1 MSLIFTFAVS
11 LLLCFVF
18 VFHLDLSVGFD
29 FTGCKSSQSNIA
41 VKGFCFLSVRAQI
54 VESLFMA
61 AKIEGDVSLYF
72 LPQ

>member
-11 LLLCFVF
+11 VLLGGGFF
-18 VFHLDLSVGFD
+18 FHLDLSVGFD
-29 FTGCKSSQSNIA
+29 FTGCKSSQSNVA

-61 AKIEGDVSLYF
+61 AKTEGDVSLYF